1 MKRLIEKHLQ
11 AWADDSDRK
20 PLLLRGAR
28 QVGKTYSCRE
38 LGKGF
43 DEFVEINFEFEPR
56 YIEVFDRDLDP
67 KRIVR
72 DIGLLVGKD
81 IVPGRTLLFLDEI
94 QEASKAVKSLRYFYE
109 LMPELHVVA
118 AGSLLDFV
126 LEDTGIPV
134 GRVSLLH
141 MYPMS
146 FLEFLLARG
155 DDGLAE
161 LLLEHDHRSALI
173 NPVHQNL
180 LHILGEYLAIG
191 GMPEIVFIWLEIED
205 LKKCGQ
211 RQSELIE
218 AFRQDFSK
226 YAQKYQIKYVELIF
240 NEIPRL
246 LGRKFKYSRLAG
258 NWRKRELAPAL
269 NLLLKASVVHDVRH
283 TSASGIPLGGAVNPD
298 RFKTIFLDIGLAQ
311 TVLGLDL
318 AEWILKPETSM
329 INRGA
334 IAEAFVGQELLAYSN
349 PARKASLYYW
359 HREAHSSNAEVDY
372 LLQQRQYIIPVEV
385 KSGSRGTLR
394 SLHLF
399 LKEKSS
405 VSTRGVRFSG
415 YPFSVQEYLHSYP
428 LYAVANL
435 MRDEISL

>member
-1 MKRLIEKHLQ
+1 MKRLIDRRLQ
-11 AWADDSDRK
+11 EWADDSGRK
-20 PLLLRGAR
+20 SLLLRGAR

-38 LGKGF
+38 LGKAF
-43 DEFVEINFEFEPR
+43 DEFVEINFEIEPR
-56 YIEVFDRDLDP
+56 YIEVFERDLDP

-81 IVPGRTLLFLDEI
+81 IVPGKTLLFLDEI
-94 QEASKAVKSLRYFYE
+94 QEAPKAVKSLRYFYE

-126 LEDTGIPV
+126 LENVGMPV
-134 GRVSLLH
+134 GRVSSLH

-155 DDGLAE
+155 DQGLAE

-173 NPVHQNL
+173 NPVHQKL
-180 LHILGEYLAIG
+180 LYIFSEYLATG
-191 GMPEIVFIWLEIED
+191 GMPEVVRSWIETED

-211 RQSELIE
+211 RQTELIE
-218 AFRQDFSK
+218 AYRQDFSK
-226 YAQKYQIKYVELIF
+226 YVKKYQIKYVELIF

-258 NWRKRELAPAL
+258 NWRNRELAPAL
-269 NLLLKASVVHDVRH
+269 DLLLKASVVHDVRH

-311 TVLGLDL
+311 TVLELDP
-318 AEWILKPETSM
+318 AEWILKSETCLV
-329 INRGA
+329 NRGA

-372 LLQQRQYIIPVEV
+372 LLQKQQNIIPIEV

-405 VSTRGVRFSG
+405 VSSRGVRFSG